1 MSADLS
7 ALRAYLA
14 EQVAVMTGAG
24 AGVATAAE
32 DSVHDLRV
40 GVARVRNALRT
51 FGPALPTDT
60 SLELALRLKQ
70 CAAMLGPV
78 RDLEV
83 IGELLEST
91 PQGPL
96 RDREVAAVRAELVE
110 RTELT
115 RVELAGVAQALLVAD
130 LTSYVDGLETHT
142 GDLRPLA
149 KRAARRADK
158 RFDPAE
164 RDPDALHRART
175 AAKRARYAAEVV
187 GKPKR
192 ARRFKRRTEGL
203 GIHHDCHVATAR
215 LLSIEVA
222 GADADERERI
232 LAHLAARAEDG
243 RLMAMGSL

>member
-1 MSADLS
+1 MAADLS
-7 ALRAYLA
+7 ALRTYLA
-14 EQVAVMTGAG
+14 EQVEVMAEAG
-24 AGVATAAE
+24 DQVATAAE

-40 GVARVRNALRT
+40 AVARVRNALRT
-51 FGPALPTDT
+51 FGPALPIDT

-91 PQGPL
+91 PRGPL
-96 RDREVAAVRAELVE
+96 RDREVAAVRAELPE
-110 RTELT
+110 
-115 RVELAGVAQALLVAD
+115 RVELARAEVAGVAHARLVAD
-130 LTSYVDGLETHT
+130 LASYVEGLETHT

-158 RFDPAE
+158 RFDAAE

-175 AAKRARYAAEVV
+175 AAKRARYAAEVIDEL
-187 GKPKR
+187 KR

-203 GIHHDCHVATAR
+203 GIHHDCHVAAAR
-215 LLSIEVA
+215 LLSIEMS
-222 GADADERERI
+222 DAETDERDRI
-232 LAHLAARAEDG
+232 LAHLAARAEEG